1 LIGVDDC
8 DDCWVPFCKKFMAD
22 TACWDSG
29 FAIVVCKK
37 LARSFLL
44 VVDSALDICESL
56 DFLREVIREKDVAVR
71 PRYRVRFCWM

>member
-1 LIGVDDC
+1 
-8 DDCWVPFCKKFMAD
+8 MAE
-22 TACWDSG
+22 TARWESG
-29 FAIVVCKK
+29 FAIVVSKK

-44 VVDSALDICESL
+44 VFDPALELCESL